1 LLLIIKD
8 TVVRDSLF
16 LIQRLEPLLV
26 DGREVDEDILTPIIG
41 GDEAKALVAEEFNL
55 AGGAHDDVLLK
66 ENEGLQKTVLQL
78 FPLILSRI

>member
-16 LIQRLEPLLV
+16 LIQRLETLLV

-41 GDEAKALVAEEFNL
+41 GDEAEALVAEEFNL
-55 AGGAHDDVLLK
+55 ARGSHDDVDF
-66 ENEGLQKTVLQL
+66 ETDGV
-78 FPLILSRI
+78 